1 MKKNEPAGP
10 FREPTRQSPVAILLI
25 LLRLVRSLLRMAWPV
40 LLVLVLNPKKQSFDA
55 LSWWIIGIASLSAL
69 GSIIAYFRFFF
80 YLRNDELILEKGVL
94 RRSKLNVPLDRIQTI
109 ELRQGLLHQWF
120 EVVSV
125 EIDTA
130 GSKNQEMTISALS
143 KPQAE
148 ALRDLLLEKRTGRND
163 GQEAPFPAEAEPHRR
178 EEVLLQLQPL
188 DLLKIGVSQ
197 NHLRTAGIILL
208 IALGI
213 MDDLEEALDFST
225 FDLIRDWIGIEKGTV
240 LLTILSA
247 GIALLILSFFSSL
260 IVTLFRFFNLRFLRT
275 EAGFKIVAGL
285 FNRREQAA
293 NLQKVQYIRWT
304 INPIGRLFGLFSL
317 RLLQA
322 SSQSVNRKESLNIPG
337 CRFEQVAR
345 IRETYFPD
353 GSELPSQEQ
362 PISPWF
368 VRRRFLWLG
377 IVPVAVLLGINA
389 LRGDLNWESAWPLLW
404 LLPAWWLSRQAYRN
418 WRLHLNER
426 GVLIESGVFGRTFI
440 SLLWHKVQSVQLRQS
455 LFQRRRNVADL
466 ILFTAAGSVR
476 IPYLPL
482 SAARKMR
489 DYLVYY
495 VESSRLAWM

>member
-1 MKKNEPAGP
+1 
-10 FREPTRQSPVAILLI
+10 
-25 LLRLVRSLLRMAWPV
+25 
-40 LLVLVLNPKKQSFDA
+40 
-55 LSWWIIGIASLSAL
+55 
-69 GSIIAYFRFFF
+69 
-80 YLRNDELILEKGVL
+80 
-94 RRSKLNVPLDRIQTI
+94 
-109 ELRQGLLHQWF
+109 
-120 EVVSV
+120 
-125 EIDTA
+125 
-130 GSKNQEMTISALS
+130 
-143 KPQAE
+143 
-148 ALRDLLLEKRTGRND
+148 
-163 GQEAPFPAEAEPHRR
+163 
-178 EEVLLQLQPL
+178 
-188 DLLKIGVSQ
+188 
-197 NHLRTAGIILL
+197 
-208 IALGI
+208 

-345 IRETYFPD
+345 IRETYFPG

>member
-1 MKKNEPAGP
+1 
-10 FREPTRQSPVAILLI
+10 
-25 LLRLVRSLLRMAWPV
+25 
-40 LLVLVLNPKKQSFDA
+40 
-55 LSWWIIGIASLSAL
+55 
-69 GSIIAYFRFFF
+69 
-80 YLRNDELILEKGVL
+80 
-94 RRSKLNVPLDRIQTI
+94 
-109 ELRQGLLHQWF
+109 
-120 EVVSV
+120 
-125 EIDTA
+125 
-130 GSKNQEMTISALS
+130 
-143 KPQAE
+143 
-148 ALRDLLLEKRTGRND
+148 
-163 GQEAPFPAEAEPHRR
+163 
-178 EEVLLQLQPL
+178 
-188 DLLKIGVSQ
+188 
-197 NHLRTAGIILL
+197 
-208 IALGI
+208 
-213 MDDLEEALDFST
+213 
-225 FDLIRDWIGIEKGTV
+225 GTV

-345 IRETYFPD
+345 IRETYFPG